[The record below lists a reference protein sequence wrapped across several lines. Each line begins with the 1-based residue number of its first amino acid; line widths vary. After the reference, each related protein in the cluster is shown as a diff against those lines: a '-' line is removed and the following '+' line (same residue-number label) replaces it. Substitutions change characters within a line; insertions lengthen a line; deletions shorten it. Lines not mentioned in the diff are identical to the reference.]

1 LSLVL
6 ADTSVWSRAQQ
17 QPPVAAA
24 LAEALEAN
32 ALTIVLPVTLELL
45 RSARDRHELETLAR
59 ELDALHQ
66 VEVTAEIGARARS
79 VQAALAHRGH
89 HRGPSPTDL
98 VAAAAAEA
106 VGAELWH
113 CDRHPALIAEL
124 TEQPARR
131 LGR

>member
-6 ADTSVWSRAQQ
+6 ADTSVWSRARG
-17 QPPVAAA
+17 QPSVAAA
-24 LAEALEAN
+24 LAEAVEAN

-45 RSARDRHELETLAR
+45 RSARDRRELETLGR
-59 ELDALHQ
+59 ELDGLHQ

-79 VQAALAHRGH
+79 VQAALAERGY

-98 VAAAAAEA
+98 IAAAAAEA

-113 CDRHPALIAEL
+113 CDRHLAIIAEL